1 MSGGS
6 LGAGPKGALTCT
18 VVSESSLIHAGAVTA
33 KQGRAAP
40 LPPDERREALV
51 DVYVRLARRHA
62 RRPTTSE
69 IAREA
74 GVAEGTIYRA
84 FGTKDQLEM
93 EAVESAFCPG
103 PVRRQIAAIDPQ
115 IAPRQRLVEFT
126 RIMQQRFTDVFG
138 LMAALGLTQP
148 PQRTGHDECYV
159 AGRHQTGA
167 TGTCTV
173 RPVHQPLLDSIHD
186 LIEDMRDELT
196 VEPQD
201 VIHRL
206 RLLTFSG
213 SHPGIADGQLLSA
226 EEIVSTV
233 LDGVRMRSTVSGG
246 EQDGSPRTIRKAVD
260 PDAGSALNVAEKS
273 ITTPLGKAH

>member
-1 MSGGS
+1 M
-6 LGAGPKGALTCT
+6 T
-18 VVSESSLIHAGAVTA
+18 V

-40 LPPDERREALV
+40 MPPDERREALV

-84 FGTKDQLEM
+84 FGTKDELET
-93 EAVESAFCPG
+93 EAVEAAFCPG
-103 PVRRQIAAIDPQ
+103 PVRRQIAAISLELT
-115 IAPRQRLVEFT
+115 PRERLVEFT

-148 PQRTGHDECYV
+148 PQRNGHDECFV

-167 TGTCTV
+167 SGSCTV
-173 RPVHQPLLDSIHD
+173 RPIHQPLLDSIHD
-186 LIEDMRDELT
+186 LIEEMRDELT
-196 VEPQD
+196 IEPHD

-213 SHPGIADGQLLSA
+213 SHPGIADGRLLSA

-233 LDGVRMRSTVSGG
+233 LDGVLARTAVGG
-246 EQDGSPRTIRKAVD
+246 ARQAGSSPRTGRNPVDPHVGAAPSVAEETTSTPLRKAR
-260 PDAGSALNVAEKS
+260 
-273 ITTPLGKAH
+273 

>member
-1 MSGGS
+1 M
-6 LGAGPKGALTCT
+6 
-18 VVSESSLIHAGAVTA
+18 
-33 KQGRAAP
+33 
-40 LPPDERREALV
+40 PPDERREALV

-84 FGTKDQLEM
+84 FGTKDQLET
-93 EAVESAFCPG
+93 EAVEAAFCPG
-103 PVRRQIAAIDPQ
+103 PVRRQIAAI
-115 IAPRQRLVEFT
+115 APELPPRERLVQFT

-148 PQRTGHDECYV
+148 PQRNGHDECYV

-167 TGTCTV
+167 SGSCSV
-173 RPVHQPLLDSIHD
+173 RPIHQPLLDSIHE
-186 LIEDMRDELT
+186 LIDGMREELT
-196 VEPQD
+196 VEPQE

-213 SHPGIADGQLLSA
+213 SHPGIADGQLLTA
-226 EEIVSTV
+226 EEIVATV
-233 LDGVRMRSTVSGG
+233 LDGVRVRTAVAVPGQVERSHRRGRN
-246 EQDGSPRTIRKAVD
+246 PVD
-260 PDAGSALNVAEKS
+260 PHAGSAPSVAEQTR
-273 ITTPLGKAH
+273 TTPLRKAD

>member
-1 MSGGS
+1 M
-6 LGAGPKGALTCT
+6 
-18 VVSESSLIHAGAVTA
+18 
-33 KQGRAAP
+33 
-40 LPPDERREALV
+40 PPDERREALV

-84 FGTKDQLEM
+84 FGTKDQLET
-93 EAVESAFCPG
+93 EAVEAAFCPG
-103 PVRRQIAAIDPQ
+103 PVRRQIAAI
-115 IAPRQRLVEFT
+115 APELPPRERLVAFT

-148 PQRTGHDECYV
+148 PQRNGHDECYV

-167 TGTCTV
+167 SGACSV
-173 RPVHQPLLDSIHD
+173 RPIHQPLLDSIHE
-186 LIEDMRDELT
+186 LIDGMREELT

-213 SHPGIADGQLLSA
+213 SHPGIADGRLLTA

-233 LDGVRMRSTVSGG
+233 LDGVLVRAAVGG
-246 EQDGSPRTIRKAVD
+246 PEQDGPSHRSHGNLVD
-260 PDAGSALNVAEKS
+260 PHAGSAPSVAEETT
-273 ITTPLGKAH
+273 TTPLRKAR

>member
-1 MSGGS
+1 MS
-6 LGAGPKGALTCT
+6 
-18 VVSESSLIHAGAVTA
+18 A

-40 LPPDERREALV
+40 MPPDERREALV

-84 FGTKDQLEM
+84 FGTKDQLET
-93 EAVESAFCPG
+93 EAVEAAFCPG
-103 PVRRQIAAIDPQ
+103 PVRRQIAAIAPEM
-115 IAPRQRLVEFT
+115 APRDRLVEFT

-148 PQRTGHDECYV
+148 PQRNGHDECYV
-159 AGRHQTGA
+159 AGRHQSGA
-167 TGTCTV
+167 SGSCTM
-173 RPVHQPLLDSIHD
+173 RPIHQPLLDSIHELVD
-186 LIEDMRDELT
+186 DMREELT

-213 SHPGIADGQLLSA
+213 SHPGIADGRLLTA
-226 EEIVSTV
+226 EEIVATV
-233 LDGVRMRSTVSGG
+233 LDGVRVRAVVGG
-246 EQDGSPRTIRKAVD
+246 AAQDGPPSHRPRKLVD
-260 PDAGSALNVAEKS
+260 PHAGSGPNVAEK
-273 ITTPLGKAH
+273 PLTRPLRKAR